1 MRVVRNPDG
10 SSSVICSTLSAPREN
25 QAGRSEVYGWA
36 ADTFIQ
42 QQEDRQDVRR
52 RAYEAPSPEERARC
66 REAVLKTPPP
76 TYEGCLRYSRQVRL
90 RREVDFRSTLLD
102 G

>member
-1 MRVVRNPDG
+1 VRVVRNPDG

-25 QAGRSEVYGWA
+25 QAGRAEVYGWA
-36 ADTFIQ
+36 SETFLR

-52 RAYEAPSPEERARC
+52 RAHEADDPEERARC
-66 REAVLKTPPP
+66 REAVLSTPTPS
-76 TYEGCLRYSRQVRL
+76 YGECLRYSRKIRI